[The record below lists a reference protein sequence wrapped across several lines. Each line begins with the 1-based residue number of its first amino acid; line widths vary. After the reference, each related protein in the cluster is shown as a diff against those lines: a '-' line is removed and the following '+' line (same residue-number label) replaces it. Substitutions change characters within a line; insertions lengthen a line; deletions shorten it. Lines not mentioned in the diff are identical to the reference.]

1 MSDKNFGNCNPCCN
15 PCSDTSDSV
24 CIHTRKIYDS
34 CRDKECIENIRV
46 YLTESG
52 QNIVDRSVNIKC
64 RNSEII
70 WVYSDVEPV
79 PFNRGYYTVD
89 LKFFFKITLD
99 VFTGVNRPTVVE
111 GLATFDKKVILFGS
125 EGNAKTFMSKY
136 KFDEADVQLWSRN
149 NLPVAHT
156 DVYDNIS
163 YCMVLTSDRIL
174 SKILDIYNVTIAL
187 IT

>member
-1 MSDKNFGNCNPCCN
+1 MGDKTFGNCNPCCN
-15 PCSDTSDSV
+15 KCACDTSDSV

-46 YLTESG
+46 YLTECG
-52 QNIVDRSVNIKC
+52 QNVVDRSINVKC
-64 RNSEII
+64 RKAEII

-79 PFNRGYYTVD
+79 PFNRGYYSVD

-99 VFTGVNRPTVVE
+99 VFTGVSRPTVVE
-111 GLATFDKKVILFGS
+111 GVATFDKKVILFGS
-125 EGNAKTFMSKY
+125 EGNSKTFMSKY

-156 DVYDNIS
+156 DVFDNKYNILCYS
-163 YCMVLTSDRIL
+163 CMFCLTFM
-174 SKILDIYNVTIAL
+174 
-187 IT
+187 